1 MKQFFLIL
9 SGLALL
15 TGCSS
20 KNDSV
25 EGPVQSRIRI
35 APSISRVT
43 GLNFDTGDRIGLTIV
58 KSGANYCENTPLRFD
73 GTVFV
78 SDDLFWY
85 DDSSEKSNLTAYYP
99 YLAEGAPAS
108 FTVRADQKL
117 AADHEASDLL
127 AATATDVVPS
137 QTAVNMIFTHL
148 LTKIVIDIT
157 NNSANTIQE
166 VTLKGSRCTATV
178 DLSTKSVQV
187 DASSAET
194 DIYPFPTVTA
204 GRYEAI
210 LVPQRAALEL
220 EIQTSDGNRHIKTFQ
235 ATDLQSG
242 AEYAIEAVISNTNKI
257 HASISGAVKG
267 WEDGGA
273 IAPVEDDLPEDSDLL
288 EYAGVK
294 YRIRQLSNGTTWMA
308 ENLRYIPEGK
318 RVSSSPSDENGIWY
332 PCTTSFTASSDTEYI
347 QRQGLLYDLATAVG
361 EPVTADN
368 FRNIEG
374 VQGICP
380 EGWHLPTRA
389 DLESLIAVNSELGSS
404 FFTYAGTRD
413 PSGKYIGSLMS
424 GNFSK
429 GYLLCT
435 STESSVYTPE
445 DLNYQYLLF
454 SKSNQVNIIDIDCR
468 SGMPVRCV
476 KNATSGEYG
485 TKKNCGPAQS
495 IKRPDVS
502 GKAATPGNNDPG
514 KNVGNRK
521 ESHFL
526 SGSPLYSLPVIRLI
540 QPERIAISVPP
551 GQQDRNESQTSTQD
565 EREAFSLHVQN
576 VSQQVDNERTKNDRQ
591 IIYRHHDRKGQCRQL
606 RWGRRSRLVVNNR
619 LNNAVSESHES
630 ASRNQPEMRL
640 EESDKEQS
648 RTDHNQR
655 NQIDTAAQTPD
666 DRGKEKAGQHDSQE
680 KQGHQKPRE
689 GILVAVRIH
698 QE

>member
-85 DDSSEKSNLTAYYP
+85 DDPSEKSNLTAYYP

-137 QTAVNMIFTHL
+137 QTAVNMVFTHL

-157 NNSANTIQE
+157 NNSANTIEE

-178 DLSTKSVQV
+178 DLSAKSVQV

-220 EIQTSDGNRHIKTFQ
+220 EIQTSDGNRHTKTFQ

-257 HASISGAVKG
+257 HASISGAVG
-267 WEDGGA
+267 SLDFEFECR
-273 IAPVEDDLPEDSDLL
+273 P
-288 EYAGVK
+288 
-294 YRIRQLSNGTTWMA
+294 
-308 ENLRYIPEGK
+308 LRY
-318 RVSSSPSDENGIWY
+318 ENGFI
-332 PCTTSFTASSDTEYI
+332 SSCGHRWKGIDI
-347 QRQGLLYDLATAVG
+347 RFRRRSIDLNAFRRKIDGRRAAAALQGDFLDRIGGVVRNIDHDFGEQVG
-361 EPVTADN
+361 EYHIHGRLARYDVRRCRCQQVRG
-368 FRNIEG
+368 FVIG
-374 VQGICP
+374 G
-380 EGWHLPTRA
+380 
-389 DLESLIAVNSELGSS
+389 ELLVGTNGEARRSS
-404 FFTYAGTRD
+404 FR
-413 PSGKYIGSLMS
+413 
-424 GNFSK
+424 
-429 GYLLCT
+429 
-435 STESSVYTPE
+435 
-445 DLNYQYLLF
+445 
-454 SKSNQVNIIDIDCR
+454 
-468 SGMPVRCV
+468 
-476 KNATSGEYG
+476 
-485 TKKNCGPAQS
+485 
-495 IKRPDVS
+495 
-502 GKAATPGNNDPG
+502 
-514 KNVGNRK
+514 
-521 ESHFL
+521 
-526 SGSPLYSLPVIRLI
+526 
-540 QPERIAISVPP
+540 
-551 GQQDRNESQTSTQD
+551 
-565 EREAFSLHVQN
+565 
-576 VSQQVDNERTKNDRQ
+576 
-591 IIYRHHDRKGQCRQL
+591 
-606 RWGRRSRLVVNNR
+606 
-619 LNNAVSESHES
+619 
-630 ASRNQPEMRL
+630 
-640 EESDKEQS
+640 
-648 RTDHNQR
+648 
-655 NQIDTAAQTPD
+655 
-666 DRGKEKAGQHDSQE
+666 
-680 KQGHQKPRE
+680 
-689 GILVAVRIH
+689 
-698 QE
+698 

>member
-220 EIQTSDGNRHIKTFQ
+220 EIQTSDGNRHTKTFQ

-242 AEYAIEAVISNTNKI
+242 AEYAIEAVISNTNKSTPPSAAPSKAGRTEERSLRSKTTCRKI
-257 HASISGAVKG
+257 PTCWSTQASSTASGNSATVRPG
-267 WEDGGA
+267 WRKTCATFPKANAFPRPRPTKTASGT
-273 IAPVEDDLPEDSDLL
+273 PVRPPLPHP
-288 EYAGVK
+288 AT
-294 YRIRQLSNGTTWMA
+294 RNTSNGRGCST
-308 ENLRYIPEGK
+308 
-318 RVSSSPSDENGIWY
+318 IW
-332 PCTTSFTASSDTEYI
+332 
-347 QRQGLLYDLATAVG
+347 L
-361 EPVTADN
+361 
-368 FRNIEG
+368 
-374 VQGICP
+374 
-380 EGWHLPTRA
+380 
-389 DLESLIAVNSELGSS
+389 
-404 FFTYAGTRD
+404 
-413 PSGKYIGSLMS
+413 
-424 GNFSK
+424 
-429 GYLLCT
+429 
-435 STESSVYTPE
+435 
-445 DLNYQYLLF
+445 
-454 SKSNQVNIIDIDCR
+454 
-468 SGMPVRCV
+468 
-476 KNATSGEYG
+476 
-485 TKKNCGPAQS
+485 
-495 IKRPDVS
+495 
-502 GKAATPGNNDPG
+502 
-514 KNVGNRK
+514 
-521 ESHFL
+521 
-526 SGSPLYSLPVIRLI
+526 
-540 QPERIAISVPP
+540 QP
-551 GQQDRNESQTSTQD
+551 
-565 EREAFSLHVQN
+565 
-576 VSQQVDNERTKNDRQ
+576 
-591 IIYRHHDRKGQCRQL
+591 
-606 RWGRRSRLVVNNR
+606 
-619 LNNAVSESHES
+619 
-630 ASRNQPEMRL
+630 
-640 EESDKEQS
+640 
-648 RTDHNQR
+648 
-655 NQIDTAAQTPD
+655 
-666 DRGKEKAGQHDSQE
+666 
-680 KQGHQKPRE
+680 
-689 GILVAVRIH
+689 
-698 QE
+698 

>member
-85 DDSSEKSNLTAYYP
+85 DDPSEKSNLTAYYP

-117 AADHEASDLL
+117 AADHDASDLL

-137 QTAVNMIFTHL
+137 QTAVNMVFTHL

-157 NNSANTIQE
+157 NNSANTIEE

-178 DLSTKSVQV
+178 DLSAKSVQV

-220 EIQTSDGNRHIKTFQ
+220 EIQTSDGNRHTKTFQ

-308 ENLRYIPEGK
+308 ENLRYIPEDK
-318 RVSSSPSDENGIWY
+318 RVSSSPSEENGIWY

-389 DLESLIAVNSELGSS
+389 DLESLIAMNSELGSS

-424 GNFSK
+424 GDFSK

-476 KNATSGEYG
+476 KN
-485 TKKNCGPAQS
+485 PA
-495 IKRPDVS
+495 S
-502 GKAATPGNNDPG
+502 GK
-514 KNVGNRK
+514 
-521 ESHFL
+521 
-526 SGSPLYSLPVIRLI
+526 
-540 QPERIAISVPP
+540 
-551 GQQDRNESQTSTQD
+551 
-565 EREAFSLHVQN
+565 
-576 VSQQVDNERTKNDRQ
+576 
-591 IIYRHHDRKGQCRQL
+591 
-606 RWGRRSRLVVNNR
+606 
-619 LNNAVSESHES
+619 
-630 ASRNQPEMRL
+630 
-640 EESDKEQS
+640 
-648 RTDHNQR
+648 
-655 NQIDTAAQTPD
+655 
-666 DRGKEKAGQHDSQE
+666 
-680 KQGHQKPRE
+680 
-689 GILVAVRIH
+689 
-698 QE
+698 

>member
-85 DDSSEKSNLTAYYP
+85 DDPSEKSNLTAYYP

-137 QTAVNMIFTHL
+137 QTAVNMVFTHL

-157 NNSANTIQE
+157 NNSANTIEE

-308 ENLRYIPEGK
+308 ENLRYIPEDK

-476 KNATSGEYG
+476 KNATSGE
-485 TKKNCGPAQS
+485 
-495 IKRPDVS
+495 
-502 GKAATPGNNDPG
+502 
-514 KNVGNRK
+514 
-521 ESHFL
+521 
-526 SGSPLYSLPVIRLI
+526 
-540 QPERIAISVPP
+540 
-551 GQQDRNESQTSTQD
+551 
-565 EREAFSLHVQN
+565 
-576 VSQQVDNERTKNDRQ
+576 
-591 IIYRHHDRKGQCRQL
+591 
-606 RWGRRSRLVVNNR
+606 
-619 LNNAVSESHES
+619 
-630 ASRNQPEMRL
+630 
-640 EESDKEQS
+640 
-648 RTDHNQR
+648 
-655 NQIDTAAQTPD
+655 
-666 DRGKEKAGQHDSQE
+666 
-680 KQGHQKPRE
+680 
-689 GILVAVRIH
+689 
-698 QE
+698 

>member
-85 DDSSEKSNLTAYYP
+85 DDPSEKSNLTAYYP

-137 QTAVNMIFTHL
+137 QTAVNMVFTHL

-157 NNSANTIQE
+157 NNSANTIEE

-178 DLSTKSVQV
+178 DLSAKSVQV

-220 EIQTSDGNRHIKTFQ
+220 EIQTSDGNRHTKTFQ

-294 YRIRQLSNGTTWMA
+294 YRIR
-308 ENLRYIPEGK
+308 E
-318 RVSSSPSDENGIWY
+318 
-332 PCTTSFTASSDTEYI
+332 
-347 QRQGLLYDLATAVG
+347 
-361 EPVTADN
+361 
-368 FRNIEG
+368 
-374 VQGICP
+374 
-380 EGWHLPTRA
+380 
-389 DLESLIAVNSELGSS
+389 IA
-404 FFTYAGTRD
+404 
-413 PSGKYIGSLMS
+413 
-424 GNFSK
+424 
-429 GYLLCT
+429 
-435 STESSVYTPE
+435 
-445 DLNYQYLLF
+445 
-454 SKSNQVNIIDIDCR
+454 
-468 SGMPVRCV
+468 
-476 KNATSGEYG
+476 G
-485 TKKNCGPAQS
+485 TKKDRGPTQRT
-495 IKRPDVS
+495 IRPDVS

-606 RWGRRSRLVVNNR
+606 RWGRRSRFVVNDR
-619 LNNAVSESHES
+619 LNNAVSQSYES

-655 NQIDTAAQTPD
+655 NQIDVAAQPPD
-666 DRGKEKAGQHDSQE
+666 DRREEKAGQHDSQKKE
-680 KQGHQKPRE
+680 RYQKTRKRIP
-689 GILVAVRIH
+689 VAVRIH